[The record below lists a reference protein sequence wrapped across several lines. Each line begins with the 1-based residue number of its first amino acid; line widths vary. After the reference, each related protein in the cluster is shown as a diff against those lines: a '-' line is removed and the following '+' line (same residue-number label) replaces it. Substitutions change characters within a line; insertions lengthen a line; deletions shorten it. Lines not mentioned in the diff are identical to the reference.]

1 MDLDRTWSKFTPIIL
16 LTFYLYTQYI
26 DIRLT
31 YILTEPSVLIDL
43 ATWFQQ
49 SLDILSLTTN
59 GLLNVLFSQWKGI
72 IISLHVSTAIANLS
86 RLHQGRMNQN

>member
-1 MDLDRTWSKFTPIIL
+1 MDLNRTWSKFTPIIL

-72 IISLHVSTAIANLS
+72 IISLHVSTSIANLS